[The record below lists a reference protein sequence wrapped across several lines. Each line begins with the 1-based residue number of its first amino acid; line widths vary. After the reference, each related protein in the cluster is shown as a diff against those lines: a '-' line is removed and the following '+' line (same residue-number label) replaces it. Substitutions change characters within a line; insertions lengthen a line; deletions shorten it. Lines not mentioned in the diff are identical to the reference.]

1 MRHESIWAGALEKV
15 RAAAAGPRNGSEI
28 AYEAAKLHGEDY
40 HEDLLGG
47 TPEVSALDKSLALT
61 LFPNHH
67 AKRKVGKCMSLRD
80 LAGVVSGKTAPE
92 KGNLPML
99 KLATFGD
106 VQTPQGSYRH
116 DGNMRHVT
124 GIEADYD
131 GESLTMAEGAER
143 LKEAGIAALLYSSAS
158 HTPERPRWRVLCP
171 LSSAVQAYERKAL
184 VASLNGAL
192 GGVLAPESFTASQA
206 YYYGQVARKHPVE
219 TMLVDG
225 QALDRVRG
233 LPSVYPFAN
242 DSTSGQGLGKGRT
255 GKPLELIASALMT
268 IPNDGPADYK
278 GTLERYGLAMHEEG
292 QGAPEYFEVFRQWC
306 EQHPNYNL
314 RMCKSVWPRHR
325 GKGTPDA
332 IAGWSIVKD
341 AIAHGWEMPPPSDED
356 LGFEDE
362 DDDDFDDIIGKSAPA
377 KAESAGR
384 LTFLSPAECVSA
396 PARSYLIKGMIAERD
411 VACVFGAPGAGKS
424 LLTPFLGYAVAQGR
438 EAFGM
443 RTKPGSVFYVAAE
456 DEHGMRGRVRA
467 LQQAHGDAPDFRLV
481 GGVSNLLAADSP
493 DLKELV
499 AAVKTQ
505 RPKLI
510 VIDTLAMAF
519 PGLEENSAD
528 AMGRVVA
535 VARAL
540 TKWGAAVILVHHDT
554 KAEGGTPRGHSL
566 LNGALDVAIHVKR
579 DDSGIIRGK
588 LTKNRNGTCER
599 DIAFR
604 IAIEDGG
611 ADEHGDPITLP
622 RCEELNASEAP
633 ATVKLT
639 AAERA
644 VLDVIHIAGGEVTEA
659 DLRKL
664 CIDGR
669 KVSSSDNPDSRRR
682 VTDRALKGL
691 VQKSAVI
698 FQDGLYCIFDDQCDD
713 FDDLVSDNPDSV
725 RTNPGLSEIAK
736 RRNPDGLGHT
746 SLDVSESPDD
756 AEGVL

>member
-1 MRHESIWAGALEKV
+1 MTNMNAAEPQYDLDSESL
-15 RAAAAGPRNGSEI
+15 
-28 AYEAAKLHGEDY
+28 
-40 HEDLLGG
+40 DLLGCDG
-47 TPEVSALDKSLALT
+47 RALDRPLPLT
-61 LFPNHH
+61 LFPSHH
-67 AKRKVGKCMSLRD
+67 AKRKAGKRMSLRD

-92 KGNLPML
+92 KGKLPMV

-106 VQTPQGSYRH
+106 VCTPQGSYRH
-116 DGNMRHVT
+116 DGNMRQVT

-131 GESLTMAEGAER
+131 GKSLSMAEGAER

-158 HTPERPRWRVLCP
+158 HAPDRPRWRVICP
-171 LSSAVQAYERKAL
+171 LSAAVQPYERKAL
-184 VASLNGAL
+184 VAALNGAL

-206 YYYGQVARKHPVE
+206 YYYGQVQGQHPVE
-219 TMLVDG
+219 TVLVDG
-225 QALDRVRG
+225 QPLDQVRG
-233 LPSVYPFAN
+233 LTPVYPFAY
-242 DSTSGQGLGKGRT
+242 DYTSRQQLGKGRT
-255 GKPLELIASALMT
+255 GKPLEVIASALMA

-292 QGAPEYFEVFRQWC
+292 QGTPEYFEAFRRWC
-306 EQHPNYNL
+306 EQHPNYSL
-314 RMCKSVWPRHR
+314 AMCKSVWPRHK
-325 GKGTPDA
+325 GKGTSDT
-332 IAGWSIVKD
+332 IAGWSIIKD
-341 AIAHGWEMPPPSDED
+341 AIAHGWEMPGPSGED
-356 LGFEDE
+356 LGFDDE
-362 DDDDFDDIIGKSAPA
+362 DDDDFDDLLGKSAPE
-377 KAESAGR
+377 KPEERR
-384 LTFLSPAECVSA
+384 LTFLSPAQCVSA
-396 PARSYLIKGMIAERD
+396 PARGYLIKGMVAERD

-424 LLTPFLGYAVAQGR
+424 LLAPFLGYAVAQGR

-456 DEHGMRGRVRA
+456 DEHGMCGRVRA

-481 GGVSNLLAADSP
+481 GGVSNLLAVDSP
-493 DLKELV
+493 DLKELA
-499 AAVKTQ
+499 AAVKVQ

-540 TKWGAAVILVHHDT
+540 TKWGAAVVLVHHDT

-566 LNGALDVAIHVKR
+566 LNGALDVALHVKK
-579 DDSGIIRGK
+579 DESGVIRGK
-588 LTKNRNGTCER
+588 LTKNRNGTCDR

-611 ADEHGDPITLP
+611 VDEDGDQITLP
-622 RCEELNASEAP
+622 RCEELNAAQAPEA
-633 ATVKLT
+633 VKMT
-639 AAERA
+639 PTERA
-644 VLDVIHIAGGEVTEA
+644 VMDLIHTAGGEVTEA

-682 VTDRALKGL
+682 VTERALKGL
-691 VQKSAVI
+691 VQKCAVI
-698 FQDGLYCIFDDQCDD
+698 FEDGLYRIFDDSCDD
-713 FDDLVSDNPDSV
+713 FDDLGPDNPDSV
-725 RTNPGLSEIAK
+725 RTNPGLSDMAK

-746 SLDVSESPDD
+746 PLGVSDCPDD
-756 AEGVL
+756 AGEGVL